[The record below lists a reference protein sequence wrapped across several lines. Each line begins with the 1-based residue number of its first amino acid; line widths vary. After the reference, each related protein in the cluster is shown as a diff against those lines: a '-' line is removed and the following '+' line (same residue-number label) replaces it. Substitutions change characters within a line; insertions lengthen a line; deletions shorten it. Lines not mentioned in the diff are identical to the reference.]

1 MKRFKPILGISL
13 LIQSVTFL
21 ILSLINLEKKK
32 SLAAV
37 FGIFSALG
45 GAAGTALLIS
55 DYKEKKNEEEFDAE
69 DYYDEILDGFDDFDI
84 SEDEIDCSFVS
95 DDSADDNAVEVT
107 EE

>member
-1 MKRFKPILGISL
+1 MKRFRPILGISL
-13 LIQSVTFL
+13 LIQSITFL
-21 ILSLINLEKKK
+21 VLCLINIEKKK
-32 SLAAV
+32 NLSVV

-55 DYKEKKNEEEFDAE
+55 DYKAKKQEEFDAD

-84 SEDEIDCSFVS
+84 GEDEIDCSFVTEDS
-95 DDSADDNAVEVT
+95 TDDTAVEVT